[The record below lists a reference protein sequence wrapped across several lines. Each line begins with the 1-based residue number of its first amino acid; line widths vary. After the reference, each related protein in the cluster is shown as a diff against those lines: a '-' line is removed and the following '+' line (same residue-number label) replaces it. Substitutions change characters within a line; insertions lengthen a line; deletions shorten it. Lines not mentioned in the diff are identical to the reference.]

1 MNKIKVNIPIPKKEA
16 KNNKEA
22 VLCDSC
28 DRYFY
33 RYFIHKWKGGNYC
46 CGCNELNISVQS
58 VKGQLSDEEV
68 QKMIK
73 EMLKTSLQD
82 EDDKKKK

>member
-1 MNKIKVNIPIPKKEA
+1 
-16 KNNKEA
+16 
-22 VLCDSC
+22 
-28 DRYFY
+28 
-33 RYFIHKWKGGNYC
+33 
-46 CGCNELNISVQS
+46 LNISVQS